1 MTSARI
7 FLRPTVEFGKP
18 RTTGIEATD
27 LSSSLTVFVWTQ
39 LVSEVAGQLHVLM
52 ELMEQD

>member
-1 MTSARI
+1 M
-7 FLRPTVEFGKP
+7 EFGKP